1 MEKKLDNALD
11 ELILSITET
20 DDFKDC
26 IRIKE
31 KMSTNEEIQGLIDS
45 IKKLQKKY
53 VRTMDDDIKKQLQD
67 VQEQLDN
74 IPLYNSYQ
82 KKLLDINK
90 KIDFIKEE
98 LNDYFYN
105 VVNNIEEKTT

>member
-53 VRTMDDDIKKQLQD
+53 VRTMDDDVKKQLQD

-82 KKLLDINK
+82 KKLSDVNK

-105 VVNNIEEKTT
+105 VVNNIEEK